1 LKKLDNF
8 KFKVCSDKD
17 CDNTFKQYNSLQKF
31 CSPAC
36 ANKNRKVDLKL
47 KPIYRIPKVSG
58 KRQLLI
64 PVYEKVRIE
73 VLTEAKF
80 KCFIDGCNNVANT
93 VEHTRGRVGY
103 ADEWA
108 RENNITLY
116 IDKRFLKACCLH
128 HNGELENNPELSKKY
143 QLSRIHGGKKT

>member
-1 LKKLDNF
+1 LGNF
-8 KFKVCSDKD
+8 KLKVCADKD
-17 CDNTFKQYNSLQKF
+17 CCNDFKQYNSLQKY

-36 ANKNRKVDLKL
+36 TNKNRKVDLKL
-47 KPIYRIPKVSG
+47 KPIYNIPKVSE
-58 KRQLLI
+58 KRKALI

-93 VEHTRGRVGY
+93 CEHTMGRVGY

-116 IDKRFLKACCLH
+116 VDKRYLKACCLH
-128 HNGELENNPELSKKY
+128 HNGELENNPELSKKH
-143 QLSRIHGGKKT
+143 QLSKIHGGKKT